1 MRRRILA
8 VLVSLAFVAAAC
20 GGGDDDGGGGT
31 AGGDGEATEIVIGLE
46 AEPRTLDPQ
55 ITQDGQ
61 MRRVAE
67 NIFERLVD
75 RDLDNPEELV
85 PRLAESLPENIDDT
99 TWEVKIRE
107 GVEFT
112 NGEPFNAEVA
122 AAAIMREIDPEY
134 DSELLSQIETITNA
148 EAVDDTTLR
157 ITTAGPDPILPSR
170 LYMIQMVPME
180 YSQEEAFARD
190 PVGTGPYQFVEWAAG
205 DHITLEKNPDY
216 WGDEPQINRAT
227 FRFMP
232 ENQTRVAALQSGE
245 VQMATGI
252 APESGGDVPQ
262 LITREGLEYS
272 YLRLKNYEGP
282 FQDQLVR
289 EAAAHALNVDSYIEN
304 IYQGNAER
312 VLCQT
317 NGPAVFGYNP
327 DLEPY
332 EYDPDLSKQLLEEAG
347 YDGTEVRIIAPTGR
361 WLKYEELAEAIDSD
375 LEAVG
380 LNVNME
386 MIQFDPW
393 LTEFIQHPDEGQ
405 PDGALSATS
414 NELLDS
420 DRISSLVG
428 ENGAVSS
435 NKDPELEAQLA
446 EARTELDTD
455 TREQMYHDISAEIC
469 DKVSNIAILTFKD
482 MYGASEDLAW
492 TPRIDGTA
500 RVEEMSLGG

>member
-8 VLVSLAFVAAAC
+8 VLASLAFLVAAC
-20 GGGDDDGGGGT
+20 GDDDDGGGED
-31 AGGDGEATEIVIGLE
+31 AEGDGETRDVVIALE

-85 PRLAESLPENIDDT
+85 PRLAESLPENIDET

-122 AAAIMREIDPEY
+122 AAAILREIDPEY

-157 ITTAGPDPILPSR
+157 ITTAAPDPILPSR

-180 YSQEEAFARD
+180 YSQDEAFARE

-205 DHITLEKNPDY
+205 DHITIEKNPDY
-216 WGDEPQINRAT
+216 WGEEPALNGAT

-245 VQMATGI
+245 VDVATGI
-252 APESGGDVPQ
+252 APESGEDVPQ

-317 NGPAVFGYNP
+317 NGPAVFGFNP

-347 YDGTEVRIIAPTGR
+347 YDGTEARIIAPTGR

-428 ENGAVSS
+428 ESGSVSS
-435 NKDPELEAQLA
+435 NKDPELEAALA
-446 EARTELDTD
+446 EARTQLDTG
-455 TREQMYHDISAEIC
+455 TREQMYHDISSEIC

-482 MYGASEDLAW
+482 IYGATEDLEW